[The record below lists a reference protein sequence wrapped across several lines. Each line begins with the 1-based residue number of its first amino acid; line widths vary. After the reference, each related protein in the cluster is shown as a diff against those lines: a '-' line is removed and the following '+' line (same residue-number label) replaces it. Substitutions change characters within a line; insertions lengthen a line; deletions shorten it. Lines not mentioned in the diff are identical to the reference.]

1 VSAVSVD
8 QVITTTFLL
17 LGTGFLVANGRL
29 GFDYAR
35 YLRRRRSALLTWRG
49 PKPPYY
55 ALQLAIGVALGLIL
69 FYNVYNLYRLY
80 HGVTLDRRIFG
91 QSMMFLYY
99 AYLFPL
105 SCTIAR
111 GFYEDGIWAD
121 SRFIPYKEIG
131 GIKWR
136 EGKQEV
142 ALVIISRLR
151 NLARRLNVPAQHYG
165 AARRLLRDKIS
176 KHDIHFS
183 GTGLDLLDH
192 DEREDI

>member
-1 VSAVSVD
+1 MGAVSVD
-8 QVITTTFLL
+8 QVITSTFLL
-17 LGTGFLVANGRL
+17 LGTGFLVANGWL
-29 GFDYAR
+29 GLEYAK

-49 PKPPYY
+49 PKPAYY
-55 ALQLAIGVALGLIL
+55 GLQLAIGVALGLIL
-69 FYNVYNLYRLY
+69 LYNVYRLYRLY
-80 HGVTLDRRIFG
+80 REVTFDRRIFG
-91 QSMMFLYY
+91 QLMMFLYY

-121 SRFIPYKEIG
+121 SRFIPYKDIG

-136 EGKQEV
+136 EGKQDV

-165 AARRLLRDKIS
+165 AARRILRDKIS

-183 GTGLDLLDH
+183 GTGLDLVNH